1 MRKPWNYKDLTNQKF
16 NKLKVVGFTDKRTSN
31 GGMIWKCQCD
41 CGNVVYLSTPQLK
54 RNKGCG
60 CELKK
65 WRKKF
70 GENSKKNRI
79 NINNNLYKRLKH
91 MKERCYDA
99 NNKEY
104 KNYGARG
111 IRICDEWKNDFM
123 SFYNWAVANGYKEN
137 LTLDRID
144 VNGNYEP
151 NNCRWVDWKTQQ
163 NNRRN
168 NVRFKYNGIELTQAE
183 WARKLKT
190 TPQNIYKKRLKGWSI
205 EQIVQFYESS
215 LKYRFG
221 RSK

>member
-16 NKLKVVGFTDKRTSN
+16 NKLKVVGSTDKRTSN

-205 EQIVQFYESS
+205 EQIVQFYESKR
-215 LKYRFG
+215 KYRFG
-221 RSK
+221 RR